1 MRNDG
6 HFGEHLESVHSDYKL
21 NARNGL
27 LMRITIRKV
36 VLHDILRQ
44 IVQKLGFIICCGRLG
59 GHLGGHLGFLG

>member
-1 MRNDG
+1 MAAILAAILN
-6 HFGEHLESVHSDYKL
+6 LHSDYKL

-27 LMRITIRKV
+27 LMCITIRKV

-59 GHLGGHLGFLG
+59 GHRGGHLGLPG